1 MENTMPSDSTPT
13 VQAAS
18 ACGLA
23 IKPTLSA
30 AWPALLL
37 ASVILLPWLGKA
49 HTIDDTTFLLQAAH
63 VLKDPLHPT
72 AFEVVA
78 DGNRIR
84 LSSKLVSGPL
94 MAYLLV
100 PSVLLGGAEWAAHLV
115 QYLLMLVAILA
126 TVSLAFRLGVDGCGA
141 RFAGLLLAST
151 PAVMVMATTSMAD
164 VPAMAFAVLG
174 MERFVAWRHEF
185 RWHQCLATV
194 ICFSF
199 AALARPHLILIL
211 PVAFA
216 LECGSILPLLRK
228 PSPSSEHP
236 RNAPHA
242 EPVLQG
248 RSRAE
253 RTLLLLCPLF
263 LAAILTVFV
272 AAVTADPLRPGS
284 DFMRVAFSRIH
295 AGNIASNLA
304 AFFLHWIFV
313 FPLVLLWLCLGVGWK
328 RLPYNPALWLAT
340 AIAIMLWILDRSTLR
355 VGLRSLALAC
365 VGAFVLLDILFDA
378 WRHRDGVHLFLVTWL
393 LISLPAIAYVQLPSK
408 YLAPSAPAAAILLS
422 LLVKQRRP
430 GLRFMHRIAVSAG
443 VCLSLLIT
451 AADAEFAAVG
461 RRVAADQIAPRV
473 AEGIRVWIN
482 SEWGFQ
488 WYALKAG
495 AIPVSNQP
503 PYPSPGDVLVSSS
516 AAPHLPLDL
525 YPNRHQI
532 ASFTENSRFG
542 RIMTRPAGFYSNG
555 YGYLPWYCRNGE
567 IEKVTIWYIH

>member
-1 MENTMPSDSTPT
+1 MPSDSTPT

-18 ACGLA
+18 AGGSA

-37 ASVILLPWLGKA
+37 ASMILLPWLGKA

-72 AFEVVA
+72 AFEMVA
-78 DGNRIR
+78 DGDRIR
-84 LSSKLVSGPL
+84 LSSKLVSGPV
-94 MAYLLV
+94 MAHLLV

-115 QYLLMLVAILA
+115 QYLLMLVTILA
-126 TVSLAFRLGVDGCGA
+126 TVSLAFRLGVDGRGA

-185 RWHQCLATV
+185 RWHQCVATLL
-194 ICFSF
+194 CFSF

-211 PVAFA
+211 PVALA
-216 LECGSILPLLRK
+216 LECGRVLPLFRRHAQ
-228 PSPSSEHP
+228 SSERP
-236 RNAPHA
+236 RNAPHV
-242 EPVLQG
+242 EPALHS
-248 RSRAE
+248 RSCAKRM
-253 RTLLLLCPLF
+253 LLLLCPLC

-272 AAVTADPLRPGS
+272 AAVTADPIRPGS
-284 DFMRVAFSRIH
+284 DFMRVTFSRLQ
-295 AGNIASNLA
+295 AGNIALNLA
-304 AFFLHWIFV
+304 AFSLHWIFV
-313 FPLVLLWLCLGVGWK
+313 FPLALLWICLGVCWK
-328 RLPYNPALWLAT
+328 RLPWNLALWLAPAM
-340 AIAIMLWILDRSTLR
+340 AIFIWILDRGTHR
-355 VGLRSLALAC
+355 VGLLSLALAC

-378 WRHRDGVHLFLVTWL
+378 WRRRDGVHFFLGAWL
-393 LISLPAIAYVQLPSK
+393 LIALPSIAYVQLPSR
-408 YLAPSAPAAAILLS
+408 YLIASAPAAAILLA
-422 LLVKQRRP
+422 LLAKRSSP
-430 GLRFMHRIAVSAG
+430 GPRFMRWVAVSAG
-443 VCLSLLIT
+443 VVLSLLII
-451 AADAEFAAVG
+451 AADAEFASIG

-473 AEGIRVWIN
+473 AKGIRVWIN

-495 AIPVSNQP
+495 ATPLSKQP

-516 AAPHLPLDL
+516 VAPHLTLDL
-525 YPNRHQI
+525 YPNRHLI

-542 RIMTRPAGFYSNG
+542 RIMARPAGFYSNG
-555 YGYLPWYCRNGE
+555 YGYLPWFFRNGE